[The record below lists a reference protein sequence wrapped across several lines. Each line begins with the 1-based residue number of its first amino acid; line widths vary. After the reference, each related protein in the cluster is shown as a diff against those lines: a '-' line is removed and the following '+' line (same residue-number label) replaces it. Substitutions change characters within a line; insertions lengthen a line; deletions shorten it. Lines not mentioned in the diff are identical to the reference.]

1 VRERGEVAAAPKEV
15 RVAQIASPAV
25 TEDQRRLGV
34 RLLAFAGLWLLLSGL
49 LLVLSLVV
57 VALISFALLFVV
69 ALVIGGRLAL
79 EHFSV
84 GEKVTDALVASTDTV
99 TQQARRVHRPQI
111 RLPQT
116 RLPQIRPRLKRLG
129 DSVATGARQA
139 LVRAPG
145 ILESALQAYA
155 RAVHRLSAVGRRR
168 RAIQLNERGAE
179 LRRRGNPAH
188 AAAQHRVALEI
199 IRDLGDEQAEA
210 LTLNSLGLALA
221 QGGAEEEAVEH
232 LEYARHVLHQIGD
245 ELHEGQVIANLGLV
259 YRRQGE
265 SEQASVLFQEALDRL
280 PPDSPAY
287 RHVME
292 ELLRAS

>member
-1 VRERGEVAAAPKEV
+1 MAAAPKEV

-25 TEDQRRLGV
+25 TDDQRRLGV

-49 LLVLSLVV
+49 LLVLSFVV
-57 VALISFALLFVV
+57 LALISFALLFVA
-69 ALVIGGRLAL
+69 ALVIGGRWAL

-84 GEKVTDALVASTDTV
+84 SEKVSDALVASADTV
-99 TQQARRVHRPQI
+99 ARQARRMH
-111 RLPQT
+111 
-116 RLPQIRPRLKRLG
+116 RPRLQLPPRPQLRPRVRRIG
-129 DSVATGARQA
+129 GSVSTGARRA
-139 LVRAPG
+139 AVRAPTL
-145 ILESALQAYA
+145 LESALQAYA
-155 RAVHRLSAVGRRR
+155 RTVLRLSAVGRRR
-168 RAIQLNERGAE
+168 RAIQLNERGAQ
-179 LRRRGNPAH
+179 LRRRGDPVH
-188 AAAQHRVALEI
+188 AAEQHRVALEI

-221 QGGAEEEAVEH
+221 QGGAEDEAVEH
-232 LEYARHVLHQIGD
+232 LEQARHVLNQIGD
-245 ELHEGQVIANLGLV
+245 EVHEGQVIANLGLV